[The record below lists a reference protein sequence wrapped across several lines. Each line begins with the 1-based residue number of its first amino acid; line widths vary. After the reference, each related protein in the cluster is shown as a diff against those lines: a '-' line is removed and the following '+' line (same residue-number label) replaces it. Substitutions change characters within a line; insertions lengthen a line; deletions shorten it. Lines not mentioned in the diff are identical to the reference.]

1 MSKIKTFSE
10 LYKTDFNL
18 CDIFAM
24 RQKWTKGTSF
34 SVNKPRRINGVIY
47 LKNCVGRYIDESVNV
62 IDAQKKSV
70 VFLPKGSKYTVLNL
84 DCTTSEDDAI
94 LIEFNMK
101 ADEDVFVSS
110 PVLLLGKASFE
121 EMELVEK
128 IVSLYEA
135 SSTSPIMLK
144 SKLYELIVMLCKN
157 ENSANEDKYS
167 SIRKGIQML
176 ERNVYENISIEEV
189 ASKCNVSS
197 AHFRRLFKE
206 YAKKS
211 PVQYRIDIKI
221 EYAKSMLTNSD
232 LSIENISQMLNFESS
247 SYFCRIFKNRVGIT
261 PSEYRK
267 TSE

>member
-34 SVNKPRRINGVIY
+34 SMTKPRRINGIIY
-47 LKNCVGRYIDESVNV
+47 LKNCVGRYIDESGNV

-70 VFLPKGSKYTVLNL
+70 VFLPKGSKYTVFNL
-84 DCTTSEDDAI
+84 DCATSEEDAI

-101 ADEDVFVSS
+101 TDEDIFVSS

-121 EMELVEK
+121 EFELIEK
-128 IVSLYEA
+128 IVSLYET

-144 SKLYELIVMLCKN
+144 SKLYELIAMLCKN
-157 ENSANEDKYS
+157 ENSANEKYS

-176 ERNVYENISIEEV
+176 ERNVYENISIEKV
-189 ASKCNVSS
+189 ASECSVSS

-211 PVQYRIDIKI
+211 PVQYRIDLKI

-267 TSE
+267 TYD